1 MSEHTDTDYHHD
13 AATAYQADP
22 PATIKPTLKLS
33 EPTPRPSRAW
43 PLAARLAVAVLI
55 IGLATISAMSLMSI
69 HTVTARANQASQ
81 QAAADQSSLA
91 AMGRQLTAVQAEVA
105 APAQG
110 YRPPAL
116 HPASWGCGSVARH
129 SRDPDPASANPE
141 PPLVVS
147 V

>member
-91 AMGRQLTAVQAEVA
+91 AMGRQLTAVQAKGA
-105 APAQG
+105 GPAQG
-110 YRPPAL
+110 YRPPAISP
-116 HPASWGCGSVARH
+116 HYGGGVSFPPNTRPG
-129 SRDPDPASANPE
+129 DP
-141 PPLVVS
+141 VGVH
-147 V
+147 